1 MSDSN
6 PISDSSPFRKDIFER
21 LLAGETILPNDPQI
35 GRLRE
40 EAFAVKALLTQMNN
54 SSNPDEI
61 TQILSRILDK
71 EVQDVAVFTPIY
83 INYGKHITIGKNVF
97 INFDCTFL
105 SLGGITIEDDV
116 LIGPKVSLITENHP
130 LNPQERKGLIG
141 KPILI
146 KKNAWIGANSTIL
159 PGVTIGENSV
169 IAAGAVVSKDV
180 PDNTIAGGIP
190 AKFIKEISN
199 ESI

>member
-6 PISDSSPFRKDIFER
+6 NISDSTPIQKDIFER
-21 LLAGETILPNDPQI
+21 LLAGETILPNDLQM

-40 EAFAVKALLTQMNN
+40 EALAVKELLIQMNN

-71 EVQDVAVFTPIY
+71 EIQDVAIFTPIY
-83 INYGKHITIGKNVF
+83 INYGKNISIGKNVF

-105 SLGGITIEDDV
+105 ALGGITIEDDV

-130 LNPQERKGLIG
+130 LNPQERKGLVG
-141 KPILI
+141 KSIHI
-146 KKNAWIGANSTIL
+146 KKNAWIGANATIL
-159 PGVTIGENSV
+159 PGVTIGENAV
-169 IAAGAVVSKDV
+169 VAAGAVVSKDV
-180 PDNTIAGGIP
+180 PENSIVGGIP
-190 AKFIKEISN
+190 AKFIKDINS
-199 ESI
+199 